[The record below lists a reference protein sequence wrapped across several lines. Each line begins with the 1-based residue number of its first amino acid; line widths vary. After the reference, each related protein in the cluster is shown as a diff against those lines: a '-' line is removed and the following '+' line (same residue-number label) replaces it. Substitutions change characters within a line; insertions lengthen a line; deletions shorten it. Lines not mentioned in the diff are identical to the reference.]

1 MLFRSS
7 KDIYF
12 LSVVQGTEQIF
23 KINVESKKIDQITN
37 GDFDYASVSPVN
49 DETLIA
55 LRHSISKPDE
65 IYSIKMSTKEVSE
78 LSFENKDIL
87 DQLTMGKVEGRWIG
101 TTDNKKMLT
110 WIIYPPHF
118 DPNKKYPTDRK
129 STRLNSSH

>member
-1 MLFRSS
+1 MYGRRIAKTF
-7 KDIYF
+7 YF

-23 KINVESKKIDQITN
+23 KINIESKKIDQITN
-37 GDFDYASVSPVN
+37 GDFDYASISPVN

-101 TTDNKKMLT
+101 KN
-110 WIIYPPHF
+110 Y
-118 DPNKKYPTDRK
+118 R
-129 STRLNSSH
+129 